1 LSGLHQKFLLY
12 CEVERRLSPQTVTS
26 YRSDFRQF
34 TEFLR
39 GQSRWGLVSQ
49 DVLGALSMGNVR
61 DYQYYMAEQ
70 GWSTATVQR
79 RLVSLNR
86 FGAWL
91 VKRGHAKTNP
101 LAEMELPRKRR
112 PLPRVVD
119 WEILAAAVTA
129 EPKPRDAAI
138 LGVLVYAGVR
148 RGEVTGLNVGDYSP
162 TAATLHVLGK
172 GNKDRVI
179 SLPKPALKIL
189 KTYLTSRSE
198 AGPDAPLFVTAAG
211 QRITHK
217 VVTRVVRRVGER
229 IGRHLHPHMFRHS
242 YATELLERGADI
254 RDIRDLLG
262 HESVATTEI
271 YTHVSAARQRRV
283 VELLEK
289 PVSKSPRANIATEK
303 KAGAIRNASVP
314 RPKNDESASS
324 KSA

>member
-1 LSGLHQKFLLY
+1 LSGLHQKFLRY
-12 CEVERRLSPQTVTS
+12 CEVERRLSPLTVTS

-39 GQSRWGLVSQ
+39 SQSRWGLVSQ
-49 DVLGALSMGNVR
+49 DVLGALSMANVR

-70 GWSTATVQR
+70 RWKSATVQR

-91 VKRGHAKTNP
+91 AKRGHAKTNP
-101 LAEMELPRKRR
+101 LAEMELPRKSR

-119 WEILAAAVTA
+119 WEILVAAAEA

-138 LGVLVYAGVR
+138 LGVLIYAGVR
-148 RGEVTGLNVGDYSP
+148 RGEVVGLNVGDFSS
-162 TAATLHVLGK
+162 TAATLHVRGK

-179 SLPKPALKIL
+179 PLPKPAQKVLKA
-189 KTYLTSRSE
+189 YLASRSE
-198 AGPDAPLFVTAAG
+198 AGPEAPLFVTAAG
-211 QRITHK
+211 QQITHK
-217 VVTRVVRRVGER
+217 VVTRVVRRVGKR

-242 YATELLERGADI
+242 YATGLLERGADI

-271 YTHVSAARQRRV
+271 YTHVSPIRQRRV
-283 VELLEK
+283 VELLGK
-289 PVSKSPRANIATEK
+289 RTARRPRAKSAQK
-303 KAGAIRNASVP
+303 GRGAIRNTSVP
-314 RPKNDESASS
+314 PRKNDESASS
-324 KSA
+324 KLA